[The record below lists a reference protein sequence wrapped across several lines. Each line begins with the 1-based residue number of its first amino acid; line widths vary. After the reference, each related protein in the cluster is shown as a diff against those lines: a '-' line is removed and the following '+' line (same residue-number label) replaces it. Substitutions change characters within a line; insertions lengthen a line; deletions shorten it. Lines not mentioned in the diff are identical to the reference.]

1 MLDVLI
7 VGSGPAGLSAAIY
20 TSRAGLSTLIVE
32 GSVSG
37 GLVTTTEQIDN
48 YLGMPGIAGLEMAKD
63 FKKHAT
69 SFGAETVRGEVA
81 SIVRYPATDDSIQ
94 HFRTEL
100 VDGTVHESKTVI
112 YAAGST
118 PRKMGVPG
126 EDLSGVSYCATCDG
140 LFFEG
145 ETVAVVGGGE
155 SAAEE
160 ALYLAQ
166 IASSVHVLVRGDK
179 WKASQT
185 TVDRLTAHPAVTV
198 HLSSAIDEVLG
209 TDEVTGVRL
218 RDGNELEVTGVFVAV
233 GQIPNSAAAGG
244 HVTLFEDG
252 FIKDSSSPGFFPTGD
267 IANPAYRQVVVA
279 AGEGAKAGIDA
290 TEFILTQ

>member
-37 GLVTTTEQIDN
+37 GLVTTTERIDN
-48 YLGMPGIAGLEMAKD
+48 YLGMPGVEGLDMAKT
-63 FKKHAT
+63 FKKHALE
-69 SFGAETVRGEVA
+69 FGATITRGEVA
-81 SIVRYPATDDSIQ
+81 SIVRFPASEDSVQ
-94 HFRTEL
+94 HFETEL
-100 VDGTVHESKTVI
+100 ADGTVHESKTVI
-112 YAAGST
+112 YAAGSA

-145 ETVAVVGGGE
+145 DAVAVVGGGE

-166 IASSVHVLVRGDK
+166 TSSSVDVLVRGDK
-179 WKASQT
+179 WRASQT
-185 TVDRLTAHPAVTV
+185 TVDRLTAHPSVTV
-198 HLSSAIDEVLG
+198 HMSSPIDEVLG
-209 TDEVTGVRL
+209 DDEVSGVRL
-218 RDGNELEVTGVFVAV
+218 RDGRELSVKGVFVAV

-252 FIKDSSSPGFFPTGD
+252 FIKSSESPGFFATGD
-267 IANPAYRQVVVA
+267 IANPAYRQVIVA